1 MSINQVTH
9 IKVSPGIGMA
19 RVGNSPDYF
28 IGPEEYGVVPNP
40 GNDKYKDSQGRIKRQ
55 AARFRV
61 FGYDAQDNLVMEI
74 THDPANGI
82 ELSWDVD
89 VVNKKAAN
97 HAFQGKYA
105 FDPTAFRNPG
115 VTGSKRDAL
124 VIDPG
129 PQTISGINQ
138 TPGKGAKDLAGDIF
152 DGIGQAEIPISLIT
166 PGVKGN
172 TLVTYKS
179 KNVNLGRLETDDA
192 GRLIFIGGAGEAG
205 CLTEPPTIIA
215 KGIGYFGP
223 NKTDQNLNPS
233 SNGNSYFNNPGWY
246 DDTCGGAINATVTY
260 TPPGGTAQTFSTRPD
275 KATFPWGDPLK
286 RGWVGVGPPKY
297 VPQMRNVVSLLDLQ
311 INMFP
316 EIDPYGGT
324 FNFIILNKT
333 GELEIA
339 TNKKPVADDLK
350 FTTIAGINKPVVGA
364 PSTVAFAGKFYIA
377 YTSGSDNYLATSAD
391 GTTFTSAKIGS
402 QATNVGP
409 ALTAFNGTL
418 IYAVTGTDKSLYLS
432 TSSDGTTFTSFDAV
446 TAQSGGLATPPPP
459 TAVSP
464 ALATYNGYLY
474 LAITGV
480 DNKHYLGTQAQGV
493 NNSAFLFSS
502 VGQTGVEG
510 SAHSPSIHYFDGELY
525 YAFTGMDEGCYLAK
539 WNNFAVINNYTNP
552 DVPDPNAS
560 FDFNFEKLEDC
571 LASTGP
577 SITSFNGKFYYAMRG
592 VDNNT
597 TTHGTA
603 YLGIGGP
610 DFEFS
615 SFRLKSTSEQI
626 AAAAPAVAAFE
637 TVSFYRD
644 IYPILRTVTE
654 YAWVNM
660 PAYNGHR
667 PFRNGDFLK
676 GLVKDGVEQDV
687 GLASPSYDNN
697 LGRLR
702 IFQALRRPG
711 ELTPNL
717 PPPPNPLP
725 EGVTYVTSREPRGS
739 LMPHLVGDGGSRDE
753 NLFNGTDFPNQWLSL
768 TRHQLDKFQH
778 WVNGSFLS
786 KAPAATLPMPKS
798 MDFAALEPTVGG
810 GFHPG
815 IELTYY
821 MEFPE
826 YFAGPFR
833 FADQIKYQPEGK
845 PATSFPIEPGT
856 VSGYMSVPW
865 HGDFWSCSGDFW
877 AAQRPD
883 IVVTVKPGPEPIGGY
898 QFFTDDWFRGMAV
911 GIPEKAD
918 SLSDYLN
925 LDNQYNNT
933 GYEAM
938 AQYWTQFGFVIKSG
952 EVIGGQEEM
961 IEVERA
967 ACLDNSQGPCIPAF
981 PTPPW
986 LPSPPPKVVP
996 TDTTTTTTSSPGAT
1010 PDVEINEPSS
1020 TATSSGFMTNIMAM
1034 IRRLFGGK

>member
-1 MSINQVTH
+1 MSIDNVTY
-9 IKVSPGIGMA
+9 IKVFPGIGMA
-19 RVGNSPDYF
+19 RVGNSPEHF
-28 IGPEEYGVVPNP
+28 IGPEQFGTVPDP
-40 GNDKYKDSQGRIKRQ
+40 GDGKYKDGQGRIKRQ

-61 FGYDAQDNLVMEI
+61 FGYDAQDNLVMEL
-74 THDPANGI
+74 THDPTNGI
-82 ELSWDVD
+82 ALSWDVD

-115 VTGSKRDAL
+115 VMGSKRDAL

-129 PQTISGINQ
+129 PQTISGISQ
-138 TPGKGAKDLAGDIF
+138 TPGKGAIDLEGSIF
-152 DGIGQAEIPISLIT
+152 DGIGQAKIPISLIT
-166 PGVKGN
+166 PGVKGD

-179 KNVNLGRLETDDA
+179 KNVNLGRLETDTA
-192 GRLIFIGGAGEAG
+192 GRLVFIGGAGDAG

-215 KGIGYFGP
+215 KGVGYFGP

-260 TPPGGTAQTFSTRPD
+260 TPPGGGTAQTFATRPD
-275 KATFPWGDPLK
+275 AATYPWGDPLR
-286 RGWVGVGPPKY
+286 RGWIGVGPPKY
-297 VPQMRNVVSLLDLQ
+297 VPQMNNVLSLLDLQ

-316 EIDPYGGT
+316 EIDPYSGT
-324 FNFIILNKT
+324 FNYIFANSSHGLDLATSQKP
-333 GELEIA
+333 IA
-339 TNKKPVADDLK
+339 DGLDFSSISGVTS
-350 FTTIAGINKPVVGA
+350 PVVGS
-364 PSTVAFAGKFYIA
+364 PSAVAFAGKFYIA
-377 YTSGSDNYLATSAD
+377 YTSGSDNYLATSTD

-402 QATNVGP
+402 QATSVGP
-409 ALTAFNGTL
+409 AITAFNGTL
-418 IYAVTGTDKSLYLS
+418 IYVVTGTDSKLYLS
-432 TSSDGTTFTSFDAV
+432 SSTDGVTFTAFAAITSE
-446 TAQSGGLATPPPP
+446 SGGLSASPPP
-459 TAVSP
+459 TSVSP

-474 LAITGV
+474 LAVTGT
-480 DNKHYLGTQAQGV
+480 DNKHYLATQGQGV
-493 NNSAFLFSS
+493 NNAAFLFSS

-510 SAHSPSIHYFDGELY
+510 STLSPSIHYFDGDLY
-525 YAFTGMDEGCYLAK
+525 YAFSGIDHRCYLAK
-539 WNNFAVINNYTNP
+539 WNNFAVINNYTQPNL
-552 DVPDPNAS
+552 PDPNAS
-560 FDFNFEKLEDC
+560 FDFNFEPVGDTNVVTLQ
-571 LASTGP
+571 GP
-577 SITSFNGKFYYAMRG
+577 SITSYNGKFYYAYQG
-592 VDNNT
+592 SNGGFV
-597 TTHGTA
+597 
-603 YLGIGGP
+603 YLG
-610 DFEFS
+610 E
-615 SFRLKSTSEQI
+615 
-626 AAAAPAVAAFE
+626 AAPGFTFRSLNDFHVTRIVSSDSAPAIAAFE

-676 GLVKDGVEQDV
+676 DLVVNGVQQDT

-717 PPPPNPLP
+717 PPPPNALP
-725 EGVTYVTSREPRGS
+725 EGATYVTSREPRGS

-786 KAPAATLPMPKS
+786 QAPAVTLPTPKS
-798 MDFAALEPTVGG
+798 IDFAALEPTVGG

-826 YFAGPFR
+826 YFAAPFR
-833 FADQIKYQPEGK
+833 FADQIKYTPPGK
-845 PATSFPIEPGT
+845 PETSFPIEPGT

-883 IVVTVKPGPEPIGGY
+883 IVVTVKPGPEPIGGF
-898 QFFTDDWFRGMAV
+898 QFFTDDWFRGTAV

-918 SLSDYLN
+918 SLPDYLN

-952 EVIGGQEEM
+952 TIIGGQDEM

-967 ACLDNSQGPCIPAF
+967 ACLDNSQGACIPAF

-986 LPSPPPKVVP
+986 LPSPPPTVVP
-996 TDTTTTTTSSPGAT
+996 PAASVTTPTPAPA
-1010 PDVEINEPSS
+1010 PDVVVNKPS
-1020 TATSSGFMTNIMAM
+1020 TSPAPMSFMDQIMAM